1 MSVLLFVQGDITAI
15 GGMEEHGWAM
25 VEWMAKNGVEHQ
37 IIRFNSEQNGEPQF
51 QVEGIGSMN
60 LSEMKQKLSCK
71 VLFHNTGHLIE
82 QFAKLKE
89 AFPESI
95 QVYRTGGNEV
105 LQARLQN
112 ESLSHHERQM
122 FWVDS
127 INESIDVLVSN
138 SEFTEFRYE
147 NLGISRKLFLRAV
160 GGTNPPLPNQKPTNS
175 DDELILFCAARFV
188 TYKNHYTLVDLMG
201 KLIQNGFRVKLYLAG
216 GGPLLDNVKS
226 QVKSMHLSNNVVFL
240 GEISPEEVT
249 KFLSRTDVYIQL
261 SIEENRVVEGGSY
274 IHTEGMGRSVL
285 AAISSGTWIIAGNAG
300 ALPEIVYG
308 ARGVTVNPH
317 NADHAMQALNQW
329 LGNGCLRTEQTEEYS
344 WDNYFEK
351 YKSFIEV
358 KY

>member
-1 MSVLLFVQGDITAI
+1 MSVILFVQGDTTTI

-25 VEWMAKNGVEHQ
+25 VEWMLKNGVEYNV
-37 IIRFNSEQNGEPQF
+37 IRFDSKQNGEPQF
-51 QVEGIGSMN
+51 QVEGIGSMS
-60 LSEMKQKLSCK
+60 LGEMKEKIPCK

-82 QFAKLKE
+82 QFAELKD

-112 ESLSHHERQM
+112 ESFSHFERQM

-127 INESIDVLVSN
+127 INESIDILVTN

-160 GGTNPPLPNQKPTNS
+160 GGTNLPLPNQKPTNS
-175 DDELILFCAARFV
+175 EDELILFCAARFV
-188 TYKNHYTLVDLMG
+188 TYKNHYTLIELMSR
-201 KLIQNGFRVKLYLAG
+201 LIENGFRVKLYLAG
-216 GGPLLDNVKS
+216 GGPLLDNIKS
-226 QVKSMHLSNNVVFL
+226 QVKSMDLSNYVVFL

-249 KFLSRTDVYIQL
+249 NFLSITDVYIQL
-261 SIEENRVVEGGSY
+261 SIEENRIVEGGSY

-308 ARGVTVNPH
+308 ARGVTVNPYD
-317 NADHAMQALNQW
+317 ADQAMHALDRW
-329 LGNGCLRTEQTEEYS
+329 LGNGCPRTEQTREYS

-351 YKSFIEV
+351 YRSFIEV
-358 KY
+358 KD